1 MLGYW
6 INKINW
12 IFIVLNIKISV
23 KVAEKELSI
32 QITSNGSLNEP
43 NKRNFNNEVLQPYRK
58 LKNIYFAMHNRN
70 EKHLTR

>member
-58 LKNIYFAMHNRN
+58 LKKIYFAMHNRN